1 MDASVIPVRLHPR
14 LKKKK
19 MYSKRGRVPL
29 IPHAKIK
36 NVLLEILKRTK
47 QHSKEIYLKLDL
59 N

>member
-1 MDASVIPVRLHPR
+1 M
-14 LKKKK
+14 
-19 MYSKRGRVPL
+19 

-36 NVLLEILKRTK
+36 NVLLEILKGTK

>member
-1 MDASVIPVRLHPR
+1 
-14 LKKKK
+14 

-47 QHSKEIYLKLDL
+47 QHSKEIYLNLDL